1 VATSGSGIGALGAWV
16 CVPWAFSLLPLEHA
30 VKAMIVQD
38 SAPAR
43 YSHRDL
49 VM

>member
-1 VATSGSGIGALGAWV
+1 MGVLGFAGV
-16 CVPWAFSLLPLEHA
+16 VVLSVFSLLPLEHA

>member
-1 VATSGSGIGALGAWV
+1 VLSE
-16 CVPWAFSLLPLEHA
+16 FSLLPLEHA
-30 VKAMIVQD
+30 VKATIVQD